1 MLSLCQSENRIYM
14 ISIIGVRLH
23 GKGKSFHFDP
33 VGLPLKQ
40 GSAVIVETVQGVEFG
55 ICSGDIQY
63 VEPDKLNYELK
74 PILRQADEADIRH
87 FEENQLLEAE
97 AFSTCL
103 KKIKELSLE
112 MNLVDVEYMFDN
124 KRVIFYFTAEGRVDF
139 RQLVKELA
147 GAFHTRIELRQIG
160 VRDEA
165 RLLGGIG
172 SCGRELCCR
181 TFLRNFVPVSI
192 KMVKEQ
198 NLSMN
203 PTKIS
208 GQCGRLLCC
217 LNYEQEAYVD
227 ARKRVPNPGTPV
239 ETPLGS
245 GIIDSHNL
253 LKEEVRVK
261 IKNNDNFEFHNFR
274 VEEIVVRDKGCCCKN
289 KRERSK
295 KVSVAEQMSEMRQ
308 NLELEE

>member
-1 MLSLCQSENRIYM
+1 MVLL
-14 ISIIGVRLH
+14 IGVRLH

-33 VGLPLKQ
+33 LDLPLKK
-40 GSAVIVETVQGVEFG
+40 GDFVIVETVQGMEFG
-55 ICSGDIQY
+55 VCSGDIQE
-63 VEPDKLNYELK
+63 VEEEQISYELK
-74 PILRQADEADIRH
+74 PILRLATDEDIKH
-87 FEENQLLEAE
+87 FEDNQLLEAE
-97 AFSTCL
+97 AFSICVS
-103 KKIKELSLE
+103 KIKELNLD

-139 RQLVKELA
+139 RQLVKDLA
-147 GAFHTRIELRQIG
+147 AVFHTRIELRQIG

-203 PTKIS
+203 PAKIS

-227 ARKRVPNPGTPV
+227 ARKRVPNVGTLV
-239 ETPLGS
+239 DTPLGS
-245 GIIDSHNL
+245 GVIDSQNL
-253 LKEEVRVK
+253 LKEQVRVK
-261 IKNNDNFEFHNFR
+261 IKNNDNFEFHNFT
-274 VEEIVVRDKGCCCKN
+274 VTEIKVLEKSCCCAKKKN
-289 KRERSK
+289 QSQSSVSERMAELKQQLHSDERED
-295 KVSVAEQMSEMRQ
+295 AQAD
-308 NLELEE
+308 